1 MLSPVLVCKYFQIM
15 TITWFTDFQVH
26 SVFAIFSVTDE
37 CVQWVRYMISFVCCF
52 FFCFVF
58 FFFFAFFVKTT
69 HSHSP
74 TERPFSDSFEF
85 TSNKCVQASKYERKY
100 SVIKVCA
107 DLSQLISDHAPYI
120 TISNLKT
127 DQICQFLLL

>member
-52 FFCFVF
+52 FFLFLF
-58 FFFFAFFVKTT
+58 FFFFLLFLSKPHTPIVLQSVHFPIVSN
-69 HSHSP
+69 SH
-74 TERPFSDSFEF
+74 
-85 TSNKCVQASKYERKY
+85 
-100 SVIKVCA
+100 
-107 DLSQLISDHAPYI
+107 LINVYRLANMKEN
-120 TISNLKT
+120 TVL
-127 DQICQFLLL
+127 